1 MKRSMPLT
9 AQQIKT
15 LWRSKYAEALVCAQ
29 CGRLIST
36 KNNITEYTCAECT
49 WDKGASARLTKA
61 FRTLK
66 PRVQLRPPYI
76 VLAEGDGPYAAESRE
91 LLAKADMVAAGYDY
105 TQPEVK
111 AIRRARSLPK
121 VGRPPVLP
129 EIPSSAMGYSG
140 TDVEKDG
147 PEDRINTGDSDG
159 LILQPAQ
166 PAVHKGGR
174 PRVHKNRKAAV
185 AAAVRAYRKR
195 QRVKQAPT
203 EATPALVA

>member
-1 MKRSMPLT
+1 MKRLMPLT

-15 LWRSKYAEALVCAQ
+15 LWRSKYPEALVCTQ

-36 KNNITEYTCAECT
+36 KNNITEYTCAECR
-49 WDKGASARLTKA
+49 WDQGASARLTKA

-66 PRVQLRPPYI
+66 PRVQLRPPCI

-121 VGRPPVLP
+121 VSRASALP
-129 EIPSSAMGYSG
+129 EIPPSAMGYSD

-147 PEDRINTGDSDG
+147 QEDRINTGDSDR
-159 LILQPAQ
+159 LILR

-185 AAAVRAYRKR
+185 AAAARAYRKR
-195 QRVKQAPT
+195 QQVKKAPT
-203 EATPALVA
+203 EATLALVA

>member
-49 WDKGASARLTKA
+49 WDKGSSARLTKA

-76 VLAEGDGPYAAESRE
+76 VLAEGDGPYAEESRE

-105 TQPEVK
+105 TQSEVK

-121 VGRPPVLP
+121 VGRAPALP
-129 EIPSSAMGYSG
+129 EIPSSAMGIQVRTSKKAG
-140 TDVEKDG
+140 Q
-147 PEDRINTGDSDG
+147 EDRINTGDSDG
-159 LILQPAQ
+159 LILQPS
-166 PAVHKGGR
+166 VHKGGR
-174 PRVHKNRKAAV
+174 PRAHKNRKAAV

-195 QRVKQAPT
+195 QRVKKAPT
-203 EATPALVA
+203 EATLTLVA